1 MHRFSLRWVRG
12 VALFGLGILLVLCLT
27 LKQKIPAFHAPLA
40 PLPQDPLIQAYFNHS
55 QASFYTEPYRHQQRL
70 GDDLEQMIV
79 ETIASAQSS
88 VDVAVHELNLP
99 NIAQAL
105 KARHEAGVQV
115 RVIVEH
121 TYRQPLSQLQ
131 SQQIAKL
138 DDRGRK
144 KYQEFVQMVDLNQDG
159 KLAAEEVVQRDA
171 IAVLEN
177 AKIPIIDDTADGS
190 KGSALMHH
198 KFVVV
203 DGQTVIAGSAN
214 FTWSDIHGDFGS
226 PESQGNANH
235 LLKISSAAVA
245 QLFTQEFNAMW
256 GGSTSPPRFGLQKPY
271 RPPQTI
277 ALSPTSTVTVQF
289 SPTSTRQ
296 SWEQSGNGLIGRT
309 LSRAKQTI
317 EMALFVFSDQ
327 HLSNL
332 LEIDRQRGVE
342 IRTLIDPQFAYRDYS
357 EGLDLMG
364 IAIADQKCQSEPGNH
379 PWKQGMTTVGIPA
392 LPRGDLLHHKMG
404 VVDRQTVIT
413 GSQNWSEAANY
424 SNDETLL
431 VIDNSIVAAHFEREF
446 DRLYSTAILGVPPQ
460 LQHKLQQQKHCRTI
474 TAKSTPTPRAKL
486 KTAKSKSKPKAKSH
500 PKHKTESKG
509 KGRVEKSTN

>member
-1 MHRFSLRWVRG
+1 VRLFSSFWFRG
-12 VALFGLGILLVLCLT
+12 AVLFGLGIVLVLCFT
-27 LKQKIPAFHAPLA
+27 FKQRTPAFRAPLSS
-40 PLPQDPLIQAYFNHS
+40 LPQDPLIQAYFNHS
-55 QASFYTEPYRHQQRL
+55 QAAFYTEPYRHQQRL
-70 GDDLEQMIV
+70 GDDLEQLIV
-79 ETIASAQSS
+79 ETIDSAQSS
-88 VDVAVHELNLP
+88 IDVAAHELNLP
-99 NIAQAL
+99 KIAQAL
-105 KARHEAGVQV
+105 KARQEAGVQV
-115 RVIVEH
+115 RVVVEH
-121 TYRQPLSQLQ
+121 TYRQPLSQMKP
-131 SQQIAKL
+131 QQISKL

-144 KYQEFVQMVDLNQDG
+144 KYQEFVRMVDLNQDG
-159 KLAAEEVVQRDA
+159 KLAAEEIAQRDA
-171 IAVLEN
+171 IVVLEN
-177 AKIPIIDDTADGS
+177 ANIPIIDDTADGS
-190 KGSALMHH
+190 RGSALMHH

-203 DGQTVIAGSAN
+203 DQQTVIAGSAN

-235 LLKISSAAVA
+235 LLKINSVAVA

-256 GGSTSPPRFGLQKPY
+256 GDQTSSPRFGLQKPY
-271 RPPQTI
+271 RSPKTI
-277 ALSPTSTVTVQF
+277 TLAPNSTLTIQF

-309 LSRAKQTI
+309 LSQAKQTI

-327 HLSNL
+327 SLSNL

-364 IAIADQKCQSEPGNH
+364 VALADQQCQTEVENH
-379 PWKQGMTTVGIPA
+379 PWKQGITSVGIPA

-404 VVDRQTVIT
+404 IVDRQAVIT

-431 VIDNSIVAAHFEREF
+431 VVNNPTVAAHFEREF
-446 DRLYSTAILGVPPQ
+446 DRLYSTAILGIPPQ

-474 TAKSTPTPRAKL
+474 TPKSKA
-486 KTAKSKSKPKAKSH
+486 AKSKHQSHASGKA
-500 PKHKTESKG
+500 ESKG
-509 KGRVEKSTN
+509 KGRAKKSTN